1 MADLQNPIS
10 RYLGDYIT
18 CFPSS
23 NATDDGKLQ
32 LEFNQ
37 ARYVTR
43 LSSKN
48 FCIVK
53 PSFVPTI
60 YVDTETGLPQIKF
73 SSGQASINGMDL
85 IMTSEI
91 YIDPPVEP
99 GHYYLAFK
107 LARDSSENV
116 LGDLIYGATT
126 TFEGVYLT
134 YYKEKPEP
142 QTDMDMLYLCEFD
155 WDGNEFTNLTEDEDK
170 YGRIWAEDILCKF
183 LDPKHPDVRRLNL
196 QEYIYKLPDWYF
208 SKEGDTVYGPITI
221 AKDRTDTNSGI
232 LINVDETGSHITMKD
247 PKDDN
252 NLLQF
257 YGDLNRDGVIDEK
270 DIEIIK
276 NIISGKILPTD
287 LQKHL
292 GDVNHDGVID
302 EKDLKYIENFIN
314 KNKGNYGDTGNI
326 YFIDNSSNQ
335 INFITR
341 DGKHII
347 ELGGASITESKEDD
361 ILHIHNEGDICM
373 DSEGKFTVEA
383 DSEISMSTKN
393 ENSPKLKLDDSN
405 VNISSP
411 LSPDLEF
418 NYTFLNENEVQQTIG
433 KAIWQYNKTN
443 KKISLLESNVSYL
456 DVKPNADFE
465 KSIRTQDTL
474 YIGNDSIYG
483 NEKTYL
489 KKLNWRI
496 TNANNTDYIDI
507 TPKTVNILSSN
518 ATGTSYILLR
528 DTGSTKYSRINDNGT
543 VELQNNAKNS
553 SIIFKDGTPANT
565 VTVEKILGKKQLNI
579 DGDITCT
586 GNIIANKEIN
596 AKGGLKTSNGILTFV
611 KGSNNATISKDN
623 NSTILRT
630 SSHLYVGSSGQ
641 SELHSGNTV
650 INGTLGVG
658 GDTYQNSELKVDASG
673 NLNTS
678 GTITGSKV
686 FNAVY
691 NDAVE
696 FMEKEDYN
704 ELIEPGDVVY
714 FTNNGKVTKWN
725 PDVRIEC
732 LAGVVSS
739 EETYGYAL
747 GGEGLTENQKVPIA
761 LIGRVFLKVN
771 INVKSGDLLG
781 VNELGQIVIVN
792 DINRYTLG
800 KATTQTINDRVYI
813 KVI

>member
-208 SKEGDTVYGPITI
+208 SKEGDTVYGPII
-221 AKDRTDTNSGI
+221 ISDDRDNNNSGI
-232 LINVDETGSHITMKD
+232 LMNVDETGAHITLKD
-247 PKDDN
+247 PSEDN
-252 NLLQF
+252 GALQF
-257 YGDLNRDGVIDEK
+257 YGDLNRDGVIDNK
-270 DIEIIK
+270 DLQILK
-276 NIISGKILPTD
+276 DIISGKVLPTD
-287 LQKHL
+287 IQKHL

-302 EKDLKYIENFIN
+302 NKDLKYIENFIKQN
-314 KNKGNYGDTGNI
+314 GENYGDTGNI
-326 YFIDNSSNQ
+326 YFIDNTSNQ

-341 DGKHII
+341 DGKHIL
-347 ELGGASITESKEDD
+347 EMGGATLTQSREDD
-361 ILHIHNEGDICM
+361 ILHIHNEGNICI
-373 DSEGKFTVEA
+373 DAEGELNLQGDGKITLGTEN
-383 DSEISMSTKN
+383 M
-393 ENSPKLKLDDSN
+393 NSPKLELNDSSMNLSSEIAPELDFD
-405 VNISSP
+405 
-411 LSPDLEF
+411 
-418 NYTFLNENEVQQTIG
+418 YRFLDGNTIQQRVG
-433 KAIWQYNKTN
+433 KALWQYNKST
-443 KKISLLESNVSYL
+443 KKISLLETDVSYL
-456 DVKPNADFE
+456 DVRPNADFNQSTRV
-465 KSIRTQDTL
+465 KDTI
-474 YIGNDSIYG
+474 YIGNDTVYG

-496 TNANNTDYIDI
+496 TNNEQTDYIDV
-507 TPKTVNILSSN
+507 TPKIINVLSSN
-518 ATGTSYILLR
+518 ATGTSYMILR
-528 DTGSTKYSRINDNGT
+528 DANTTKYSRINDNGT
-543 VELQNNAKNS
+543 IELQNNSKNT
-553 SIIFKDGTPANT
+553 SITLKDGTPANT
-565 VTVEKILGKKQLNI
+565 VTVQKIFGEKTLNV
-579 DGDITCT
+579 DGRLTTT
-586 GNIIANKEIN
+586 GNIISDGEVEGKS
-596 AKGGLKTSNGILTFV
+596 GLKTSNGILTFV
-611 KGSNNATISKDN
+611 KGTNNATISKDN
-623 NSTILRT
+623 NSSSLRT
-630 SSHLYVGSSGQ
+630 SSNLYVGSSGQ
-641 SELHSGNTV
+641 GQLYSGNTIV
-650 INGTLGVG
+650 NGTFAVG
-658 GDTYQNSELKVDASG
+658 ASNYNDSELKIDASG
-673 NLNTS
+673 NLDTK
-678 GTITGSKV
+678 GTIRGSKV

-691 NDAVE
+691 NGFGE
-696 FMEKEDYN
+696 LFRKSKEEVIDY
-704 ELIEPGDVVY
+704 GDVVY
-714 FTNNGKVTKWN
+714 VGEDGLVHKVSTIANINSIIGICSNTIGIEMSGDVKDIPEDERVPVEMVGKIWVKSKDQNIKPGCMVKVTPNAMVEVTYDKSEKFAIALTEVINGKCK
-725 PDVRIEC
+725 
-732 LAGVVSS
+732 VV
-739 EETYGYAL
+739 YNG
-747 GGEGLTENQKVPIA
+747 
-761 LIGRVFLKVN
+761 
-771 INVKSGDLLG
+771 
-781 VNELGQIVIVN
+781 
-792 DINRYTLG
+792 
-800 KATTQTINDRVYI
+800 
-813 KVI
+813 

>member
-208 SKEGDTVYGPITI
+208 SKEGDTVYGPII
-221 AKDRTDTNSGI
+221 MSDSRDNNNSGI
-232 LINVDETGSHITMKD
+232 LMNVDETGAHITLKD
-247 PKDDN
+247 PSEDN
-252 NLLQF
+252 GALQF
-257 YGDLNRDGVIDEK
+257 YGDLNRDGVIDNK
-270 DIEIIK
+270 DLQILK
-276 NIISGKILPTD
+276 DIISGKVLPTD
-287 LQKHL
+287 IQKHL

-302 EKDLKYIENFIN
+302 NKDLKYIENFIKQN
-314 KNKGNYGDTGNI
+314 GENYGDTGNV
-326 YFIDNSSNQ
+326 YFIDNTSNQ

-341 DGKHII
+341 DGKHIL
-347 ELGGASITESKEDD
+347 EMGGATLTQSREDD
-361 ILHIHNEGDICM
+361 ILHIHNEGDICV
-373 DSEGKFTVEA
+373 DAEGELSLQGDGKITLGTEN
-383 DSEISMSTKN
+383 M
-393 ENSPKLKLDDSN
+393 NSPKLELNDSSMNLSSQIAPELDID
-405 VNISSP
+405 
-411 LSPDLEF
+411 
-418 NYTFLNENEVQQTIG
+418 YRFLNANTVQQRIG
-433 KAIWQYNKTN
+433 KALWQYNKSN
-443 KKISLLESNVSYL
+443 KKISLLETDVSYL
-456 DVKPNADFE
+456 DVRPNADFNQSTRI
-465 KSIRTQDTL
+465 KDTI
-474 YIGNDSIYG
+474 YIGNDTVYG

-496 TNANNTDYIDI
+496 TNNEQTDYIDI
-507 TPKTVNILSSN
+507 TPKIINVLSSN
-518 ATGTSYILLR
+518 ATGTSYMILR
-528 DTGSTKYSRINDNGT
+528 DANTTKYSRINDNGT
-543 VELQNNAKNS
+543 IELQNNSKNT
-553 SIIFKDGTPANT
+553 SITFKDGTPANT
-565 VTVEKILGKKQLNI
+565 VTVQKILGEKTLNI
-579 DGDITCT
+579 DGKLTAT
-586 GNIIANKEIN
+586 GNIVSDGEVEGKS
-596 AKGGLKTSNGILTFV
+596 GLKTSNGILTFV
-611 KGSNNATISKDN
+611 KGTNNATISKDN
-623 NSTILRT
+623 NSSSLRT
-630 SSHLYVGSSGQ
+630 SGNLYVGSSGQ
-641 SELHSGNTV
+641 GQLYSGDTV
-650 INGTLGVG
+650 VNGKFAVG
-658 GDTYQNSELKVDASG
+658 GDSYNNSELKIDASG
-673 NLNTS
+673 NLDTS
-678 GTITGSKV
+678 GTIRGSKV

-691 NDAVE
+691 NGFGE
-696 FMEKEDYN
+696 LFRKSKEEVIDY
-704 ELIEPGDVVY
+704 GDVVY
-714 FTNNGKVTKWN
+714 VGEDGLVHKVTTLDNIKSIIGICSDTIGIEMSG
-725 PDVRIEC
+725 DVKDIPEDERVPVEMVGKIWVKSTDTNIKPGCMVKVTPNATVE
-732 LAGVVSS
+732 V
-739 EETYGYAL
+739 TYDKLEKFAIA
-747 GGEGLTENQKVPIA
+747 LTEVIDGKCKV
-761 LIGRVFLKVN
+761 
-771 INVKSGDLLG
+771 
-781 VNELGQIVIVN
+781 
-792 DINRYTLG
+792 
-800 KATTQTINDRVYI
+800 VYNG
-813 KVI
+813 